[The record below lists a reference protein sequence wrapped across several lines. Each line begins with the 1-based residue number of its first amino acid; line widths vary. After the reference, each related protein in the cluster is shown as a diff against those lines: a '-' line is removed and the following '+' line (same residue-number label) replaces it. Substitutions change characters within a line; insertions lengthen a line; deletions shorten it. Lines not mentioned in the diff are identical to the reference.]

1 MTAGSLA
8 FFARHELR
16 LAWRDWRAMMT
27 MGRSSQRLIARAG
40 ALVFVGL
47 MHVVA
52 YTMVRSAAEVTAPG
66 PELLIAVTGTLA
78 LSWLMMLSQGIE
90 SVTRAFYARAD
101 LDLILSSPASARRI
115 FAIRLTSVAVTL
127 SLMAMLLAMPF
138 VNVLVVLG
146 GLRWLS
152 IYGVLAAMG
161 MSAAAAAVVTAVGL
175 LKLVGP
181 RHTRL
186 IAQIV
191 AAIIGAAFL
200 VLIQTVA
207 VTSQGQL
214 SRSALLPTDLLLA
227 YAPHLDSPLW
237 WPARAAFGDGPALLV
252 LLSAGAAVMGIVVT
266 IFAGRFA
273 GYTIATASVAQSAR
287 AAAAQLSF
295 RRRSPQAALRAK
307 EWVLLRRDPWLI
319 SQTLMQ
325 ILYLVPPAL
334 LLWRGFPDGIDGLNV
349 IVPVIVMAG
358 GQLAGGL
365 AWLAVSGEDAPDLMA
380 GAPVLRGAVLRAK
393 IEAVLG
399 AIAFV
404 FAPFVTALAFMS
416 APHALAATAG
426 IVAAASSA
434 TAIQLWFRAQ
444 AKRSQFRRRHTSSR
458 VATFAEAF
466 SSIAWAGAAAVAA
479 VQPSF
484 AVAPAT
490 FALGVVFIARAMRPT
505 GG

>member
-1 MTAGSLA
+1 
-8 FFARHELR
+8 
-16 LAWRDWRAMMT
+16 
-27 MGRSSQRLIARAG
+27 
-40 ALVFVGL
+40 
-47 MHVVA
+47 
-52 YTMVRSAAEVTAPG
+52 MVRAAAAVTVPG
-66 PELLIAVTGTLA
+66 TELLIAVTGTLG

-115 FAIRLTSVAVTL
+115 FAIRLSSVAVTL

-152 IYGVLAAMG
+152 LYGVLAAMG
-161 MSAAAAAVVTAVGL
+161 VSAAAAAIVTAVGL
-175 LKLVGP
+175 FKLVGP

-214 SRSALLPTDLLLA
+214 SRSALLPTDLFLA
-227 YAPHLDSPLW
+227 YAPGPDNPLW
-237 WPARAAFGDGPALLV
+237 WPARAAFGDGLLLV
-252 LLSAGAAVMGIVVT
+252 VLLLAGVVLMGIVVAF
-266 IFAGRFA
+266 FAGRFA
-273 GYTIATASVAQSAR
+273 GFVIATASAVQGARVVAAQS
-287 AAAAQLSF
+287 SF
-295 RRRSPQAALRAK
+295 RRRSPQTTLRAK
-307 EWVLLRRDPWLI
+307 EWTLLRRDPWLI

-325 ILYLVPPAL
+325 ILYLAPPAL

-380 GAPVLRGAVLRAK
+380 SAPVSGVAVTRAK

-399 AIAFV
+399 AIAIV
-404 FAPFVTALAFMS
+404 LLPFVAALAFKS
-416 APHALAATAG
+416 IAHALAATAG
-426 IVAAASSA
+426 IIAAASSA

-479 VQPSF
+479 VDPLF
-484 AVAPAT
+484 AVGPAA
-490 FALGVVFIARAMRPT
+490 FALGVLFIARAMRPA